1 MQQQKKDSILYT
13 YLNYTT
19 RLGVNIRIELIPI
32 GAEVGHLSLKMGMS
46 KETRLKLA
54 IGLSSVFCVV
64 EVVGGL
70 WSNSLAILTDASH
83 LLTDIAG
90 FVIALIAT
98 IVAKRAACK
107 NYTYGLVRAEVFG
120 ALLSVMTLWIIT
132 AILLYSAYFRAYDW
146 FAGKPQVVDGRLM
159 SFVALFGVGVNICLA
174 TVFHEEHGGAFHS
187 HDHAHGDGHS
197 HGHDHGHD
205 SIKVMQQI

>member
-1 MQQQKKDSILYT
+1 MQ
-13 YLNYTT
+13 
-19 RLGVNIRIELIPI
+19 
-32 GAEVGHLSLKMGMS
+32 
-46 KETRLKLA
+46 KETRLKIA
-54 IGLSSVFCVV
+54 IVLSSIFCVV

-90 FVIALIAT
+90 FAIALIAT

-107 NYTYGLVRAEVFG
+107 KYTYGLVRAEVFG

-132 AILLYSAYFRAYDW
+132 AILLYSAYFRAYGW
-146 FAGKPQVVDGRLM
+146 FAGEPEVVNGELM
-159 SFVALFGVGVNICLA
+159 FYVALFGVAVNICLA

-187 HDHAHGDGHS
+187 HDHAHGDEHSHGHS
-197 HGHDHGHD
+197 HGDN
-205 SIKVMQQI
+205 SPQVSTKC